1 MAAQADC
8 AGNAGIG
15 IAQGGSMRAAIKRN
29 ARQAP
34 GAFAETTTRGHND
47 TAVLAAPQRSA
58 ANWFLDAACYANDG
72 ETDLARR
79 ATLRGLTAMRVQT

>member
-1 MAAQADC
+1 VR
-8 AGNAGIG
+8 AGA
-15 IAQGGSMRAAIKRN
+15 KRN

-58 ANWFLDAACYANDG
+58 ANWFLDAACYAHDG
-72 ETDLARR
+72 ETDLARL
-79 ATLRGLTAMRVQT
+79 ATLRALNAMRTQA